1 MLLNTRT
8 YSQNRVQADSVGYA
22 GPANTLSVVDTFE
35 QKRIFP
41 KPSGDFLG
49 VAKPAA
55 KRVKTVTLASGKTA
69 DAIVTLAGSLPV
81 GIAAADV
88 DGLLADLAAY
98 CASNEAK
105 NLFKSLTVNV

>member
-8 YSQNRVQADSVGYA
+8 YSSNRVQADSVSFA
-22 GPANTLSVVDTFE
+22 GPANTLSVTDTFE
-35 QKRIFP
+35 QKRTFP
-41 KPSGDFLG
+41 KPSGDFMG
-49 VAKPAA
+49 VAKPVA
-55 KRVKTVTLASGKTA
+55 KRVKTVTLFSGKTA
-69 DAIVTLAGSLPV
+69 DAIIMLSGSMPV

-105 NLFKSLTVNV
+105 ALFKSLTINA